1 MVATMSL
8 LLESLSPRALIVE
21 HATRIA
27 GLRAGTIDFIGHPGS
42 TQIFDINQSLSLQRT
57 NPEIDQ
63 YRWSQRSDN
72 CAA

>member
-1 MVATMSL
+1 MSREEVVGVMRTTRREGGL
-8 LLESLSPRALIVE
+8 

-42 TQIFDINQSLSLQRT
+42 TQIFDINQSLSLQQT
-57 NPEIDQ
+57 NPQIDQ
-63 YRWSQRSDN
+63 YPWSQRSDN